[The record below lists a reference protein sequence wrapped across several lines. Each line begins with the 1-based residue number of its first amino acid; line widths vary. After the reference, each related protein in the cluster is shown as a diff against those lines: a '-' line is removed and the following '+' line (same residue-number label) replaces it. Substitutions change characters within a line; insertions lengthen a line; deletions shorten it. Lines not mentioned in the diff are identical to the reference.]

1 MNNSGVATTGDP
13 VISIRGVSMSYGA
26 RRVLDGVD
34 LDVDR
39 GEILVLLG
47 GSGSG
52 KSTLLKHVLG
62 LAKPDTGAITV

>member
-1 MNNSGVATTGDP
+1 MTDSGAAQAGDA

-34 LDVDR
+34 LDVYR

-62 LAKPDTGAITV
+62 LAKPDSR